1 MRVVLNRLCAG
12 TAPHLR
18 GCRLSFLREG
28 TVTIWRRHINARKC
42 QWSDAPQA
50 RFKTHAE
57 ETEGR
62 EEEGGLPELHQWVL
76 GDSVVSKA
84 VKAGWAGFPSCRLNL
99 RLEPRS
105 WTSASTQTDQFCRT
119 KKKNPPC
126 STAGSFSRRDNPH
139 GLAAGQR
146 KGNFSLSP
154 LHWELSPGP
163 PGGSTRPVPG
173 VRVLN
178 CVEMCG

>member
-12 TAPHLR
+12 TAPHRR

-50 RFKTHAE
+50 RFKTHTE

-119 KKKNPPC
+119 KKKTLHVQPL
-126 STAGSFSRRDNPH
+126 AVSRGVTIPTDWQ
-139 GLAAGQR
+139 LVKE
-146 KGNFSLSP
+146 KGTSLSLP
-154 LHWELSPGP
+154 FTG
-163 PGGSTRPVPG
+163 
-173 VRVLN
+173 N
-178 CVEMCG
+178 